1 MTSPQFNHG
10 AHEMLD
16 VHEVLSMAV
25 STLNK
30 YTMLRPMVKDSELLD
45 ILNRQYTFI
54 EQEYNT
60 TLDCFR
66 SGKDPAVP
74 TQSYKMKQ
82 DNNFDYGLQS
92 KQPVAPIGS
101 ENEINDQVISTF
113 MLGAMKSAASF
124 KTMAA
129 LEATNPVVR
138 RVLAD
143 SLPNC
148 IEMAYEISIYQNK
161 HGYYQV
167 PQLAEADMKI
177 IQQAYSPAMQPVGV

>member
-1 MTSPQFNHG
+1 MTSPQFNHS
-10 AHEMLD
+10 AHELLD
-16 VHEVLSMAV
+16 VREVLTMTV

-30 YTMLRPMVKDSELLD
+30 ITMLRPMVKDSELLD

-74 TQSYKMKQ
+74 TKSYKMKQ
-82 DNNFDYGLQS
+82 DNNFQYGLQS
-92 KQPVAPIGS
+92 KEPIAPIGS

-113 MLGAMKSAASF
+113 LLGAHKSAASF
-124 KTMAA
+124 KTVAA
-129 LEATNPVVR
+129 LECTNPVVR

-148 IEMAYEISIYQNK
+148 IEMAYEISIYQNTN
-161 HGYYQV
+161 GYYQV

-177 IQQAYSPAMQPVGV
+177 IQQTYAPAMQPVGV